1 MRTKYQTD
9 KAELEKKIPD
19 TSGIVEKTDYNAKIT
34 EIEDQISS
42 ISDLLETSALTAVEN
57 KIHSVSNL
65 AEKTDYDTK
74 IKLFNSIISCF
85 TRGRRY
91 EWYSY

>member
-1 MRTKYQTD
+1 M
-9 KAELEKKIPD
+9 
-19 TSGIVEKTDYNAKIT
+19 
-34 EIEDQISS
+34 SS
-42 ISDLLETSALTAVEN
+42 ISGLLETSALTAVEN
-57 KIHSVSNL
+57 KIHSVSNS

-85 TRGRRY
+85 TRDRRC